1 MTLSGLADSIATRSS
16 IGFESLGQKLIAL
29 LQLLR
34 PTDGWLSVIL
44 LSLNL
49 MVVVWSVERADWVPT
64 PSLVG
69 LILLAMLTGLA
80 LSRIPLWAVLVLP
93 VGLAIGLFVV
103 VWQLTSFQAEGI
115 QFANA
120 GELGERLNLWLEAA
134 KAGSISIDQAPF
146 AFGLMVITWLAGFL
160 AGWVFFRYGNFWG
173 VFILGG
179 AGLMSNLT
187 YLPATANTDLLIYLL
202 TALLLIGRV
211 QSVRRRKEWARRN
224 FQYDGH
230 LGALAITDSV
240 FMALAVLLVAFLLIP
255 VGRYWGP
262 THAVYEYSR
271 SPLARWEDD
280 FNRLFAGLPARRP
293 LPYRI
298 WGDVIAFQGT
308 INPTTTPVLQ
318 VNSPVPMYWKA
329 RTYGTYTPKGWV
341 SSDTVFKP
349 TDWTP
354 SYAVAQPY
362 RKRFEVT
369 HAVTPNYETK
379 NLFAGGQILGADR
392 DVRIE
397 TYDSPV
403 YILTLSDPQ
412 AFAGLPPEL
421 ALAARSLDRTIQ
433 RTAGTAT
440 HSALARELPPG
451 FELNGVSREGGA
463 IQSVTLTEVI
473 PEQPDTLSMRA
484 TRGSAKPGETYQIS
498 SSVSLAEPRELR
510 LAGVSYP
517 TWAIDKYTQLPGG
530 LPQRVRD
537 LASQLT
543 ANAGTPYDKAKAIEN
558 YLKTFTYSLKVD
570 PPPYNADGV
579 DHFLFTMR
587 KGYSEYFASAMTVM
601 LRSEGI
607 PARLAT
613 GYTVGDKLPNHEVY
627 IVTDSHSHAWVEVFF
642 PTYGWI
648 AFEPTPGASIP
659 LASIPVVDPDA
670 STLSGLGV
678 LGLDYLCDDD
688 EDEEDCE
695 DNLDRLGSGG
705 DQSSEGVVS
714 WATWLARALPW
725 IIAIVVVA
733 VVSGTSGWLFW
744 RRFLT
749 PSTDPQVTFRQL
761 AFLGGLSSLGLATH
775 QTPYQYR
782 RRLDE
787 VFPGQRDHLSVI
799 VNSYVR
805 SLYGRKE
812 LTEQDR
818 QGLVHAWLGVRLQM
832 LAHILRRRNK

>member
-1 MTLSGLADSIATRSS
+1 MTLGGLADTVANQTS
-16 IGFESLGQKLIAL
+16 IGFESLGQKLLAL
-29 LQLLR
+29 LRFLR
-34 PTDGWLSVIL
+34 PADGWLSVFL
-44 LSLNL
+44 LALNL
-49 MVVVWSVERADWVPT
+49 IVVVWSVERADWAPT
-64 PSLVG
+64 PSLVQ
-69 LILLAMLTGLA
+69 LILLALLTGLV
-80 LSRIPLWAVLVLP
+80 LSRVPLWAILVLP
-93 VGLAIGLFVV
+93 VGMAIGLFVII
-103 VWQLTSFQAEGI
+103 WQLTSFQAEGL

-120 GELGERLNLWLEAA
+120 GELGQRLNLWLEAA
-134 KAGSISIDQAPF
+134 KAGSINIDRAPF
-146 AFGLMVITWLAGFL
+146 AFGLMVITWLAGYL
-160 AGWVFFRYGNFWG
+160 AAWVFFRYGNFWG

-187 YLPATANTDLLIYLL
+187 YLPASANTDLLFYLL

-211 QSVRRRKEWARRN
+211 QSVRRRREWQRRN

-230 LGALAITDSV
+230 LGLLAITDSV
-240 FMALAVLLVAFLLIP
+240 FIAISVLLVAYLLP
-255 VGRYWGP
+255 VGRPWGP

-341 SSDTVFKP
+341 SADTILKP

-369 HAVTPNYETK
+369 HAVTPNYDTRS
-379 NLFAGGQILGADR
+379 LFAGGQILAADR

-403 YILTLSDPQ
+403 YILSLSDPKAFTDLPQPLAQ
-412 AFAGLPPEL
+412 A
-421 ALAARSLDRTIQ
+421 ALSLNRTIQ
-433 RTAGTAT
+433 RTAGTASD
-440 HSALARELPPG
+440 SALAQELPPG
-451 FELNGVSREGGA
+451 FELNQVSRDGGA

-473 PEQPDTLSMRA
+473 PEQPDTLSLRA
-484 TRGSAKPGETYQIS
+484 VRGNAKAGDTYQIT
-498 SSVSLAEPRELR
+498 SSVSLAEPEDLR
-510 LAGVSYP
+510 RAGVNYP
-517 TWAIDKYTQLPGG
+517 TWVMVKYTQLPAE

-543 ANAGTPYDKAKAIEN
+543 AGADTPYDKAMAIEN
-558 YLKTFTYSLKVD
+558 YLKTLNYSLEVE

-579 DHFLFTMR
+579 DHFLFTLR
-587 KGYSEYFASAMTVM
+587 EGYSEYFGSAMTVM

-613 GYTVGDKLPNHEVY
+613 GYTVGDKLPNHDVY

-648 AFEPTPGASIP
+648 ALEPTPGSSIP
-659 LASIPVVDPDA
+659 LAFIPAPDPEA
-670 STLSGLGV
+670 LIANLAGV
-678 LGLDYLCDDD
+678 PGLDLLC
-688 EDEEDCE
+688 DEEDDDDCE
-695 DNLDRLGSGG
+695 DGIDRSQSAGDGST
-705 DQSSEGVVS
+705 EGLVP
-714 WATWLARALPW
+714 WTTRLAQALPW
-725 IIAIVVVA
+725 IIALLVVA
-733 VVSGTSGWLFW
+733 IAGGSLGWLFW

-761 AFLGGLSSLGLATH
+761 AFLGGLSAMGPANH

-787 VFPGQRDHLSVI
+787 AFPAQRDHLSVI
-799 VNSYVR
+799 VSTYVR

-812 LTEQDR
+812 LSERER
-818 QGLVHAWLGVRLQM
+818 QGLVSAWLGVRLPM